1 MTTIRAAR
9 PEDAAALAEL
19 AALTFP
25 LACPPGTSAEAIA
38 EHIATTLSERNFA
51 AYLAEPTKVLLVAE
65 DDHGLAG
72 YTMLVVGEPEDT
84 DVAAAVDVRPTIE
97 LSKVYVHPDRHGG
110 EVAGELMSATLTRAA
125 EEGVRSVWLGV
136 NSENSRAIRFY
147 GKSGFAIAGPR
158 TYFVGDQPHSD
169 HVMVALL

>member
-1 MTTIRAAR
+1 MPVVRPAA
-9 PEDAAALAEL
+9 PADAAALAEL

-25 LACPPGTSAEAIA
+25 LACPPGTSPEAIA
-38 EHIATTLSERNFA
+38 QHIATTLSVASFEG
-51 AYLAEPTKVLLVAE
+51 YLADPGRILLVSAAPE
-65 DDHGLAG
+65 GLAG
-72 YTMLVVGEPEDT
+72 YTMLVRGEPQDA
-84 DVAAAVDVRPTIE
+84 DVAAAVTVRPTIE
-97 LSKVYVHPDRHGG
+97 LSKVYVHPDRHGRG
-110 EVAGELMSATLTRAA
+110 VAGELVAATLVRAV

-136 NSENSRAIRFY
+136 NSENARAIRFY